1 MHAAHMMAFDM
12 KLIRAEGSDHSYV
25 SRMFLL
31 ENPIC
36 QGGFGIIIIHRHC
49 HLGNDR
55 AIVQSRPYEMDG
67 AACHLDTGF
76 HSLPLGMEPAKAGK
90 KGWMNIDNPVWK
102 SMNQVFPADPHI
114 SCQADEVGLIGFS
127 CFQDGIIES
136 CLIFKRFQF
145 QHSGRNAP
153 SLRPFEYLGIGMVT
167 DNAYHSSIHS
177 AIYGGFMDSFRVG
190 SST

>member
-12 KLIRAEGSDHSYV
+12 KLIRAEGSDHPYV

-36 QGGFGIIIIHRHC
+36 QGVFGIIIIHRHC

-76 HSLPLGMEPAKAGK
+76 HRLPLGMESAEARK
-90 KGWMNIDNPVWK
+90 KGWMNIDNPVGK
-102 SMNQVFPADPHI
+102 SMNQ
-114 SCQADEVGLIGFS
+114 
-127 CFQDGIIES
+127 
-136 CLIFKRFQF
+136 
-145 QHSGRNAP
+145 
-153 SLRPFEYLGIGMVT
+153 
-167 DNAYHSSIHS
+167 
-177 AIYGGFMDSFRVG
+177 IYKVIWSKVRH
-190 SST
+190 